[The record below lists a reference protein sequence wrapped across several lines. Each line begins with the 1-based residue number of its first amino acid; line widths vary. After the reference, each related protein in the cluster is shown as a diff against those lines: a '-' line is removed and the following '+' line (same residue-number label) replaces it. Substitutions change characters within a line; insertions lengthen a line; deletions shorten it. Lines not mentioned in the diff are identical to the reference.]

1 MGLRLQMK
9 SDSYITLIIVFL
21 SILLSLLSI
30 QYAEGF
36 ILLGFFSL
44 YLFSKHSKL
53 DSTVQVI
60 IWAALFIRIIILL
73 ADEFHTFLPAQP
85 DSLQYSIQASRIL
98 DNLSQ
103 NTPVFY
109 GINPDS
115 AVRSYS
121 FFLSIIYGVLGEF
134 PMLARLINTFLG
146 ILTGILV
153 YKICFEI
160 FNEKKIGVVAC
171 GFTLLMPSFIAF
183 GSYVLRD
190 AIVLFL
196 TMSMLYHFVLA
207 SKRKDVVKNS
217 IIVVITFA
225 LISIFRIQNL
235 YLYIIIFS
243 IYLFVIILRR
253 PTGIVRKITLT
264 SLIFITFIMLY
275 FSYGELILSVIRYPF
290 QVQHLR
296 VEGGSAYLQNLH
308 YNNVL
313 DIIKYLPLRFFYFT
327 FGPFIWNANS
337 PFLMLSALEGLLI
350 LISAYFSLKYFL
362 SNRISINSNLQ
373 IMLLLFCLL
382 GLFANSTVDSNFGT
396 AVRHRMNYV
405 IFFFIF
411 AGAYLR
417 NKRIRFI

>member
-1 MGLRLQMK
+1 
-9 SDSYITLIIVFL
+9 V
-21 SILLSLLSI
+21 
-30 QYAEGF
+30 
-36 ILLGFFSL
+36 
-44 YLFSKHSKL
+44 
-53 DSTVQVI
+53 
-60 IWAALFIRIIILL
+60 
-73 ADEFHTFLPAQP
+73 DEFHTFLPAQP
-85 DSLQYSIQASRIL
+85 DSFLYSIQASRIL

-109 GINPDS
+109 GINYDS
-115 AVRSYS
+115 AVKSYS
-121 FFLSIIYGVLGEF
+121 FFLSIIYGALGEF
-134 PMLARLINTFLG
+134 PMLARLINAFLG
-146 ILTGILV
+146 ILAGILV

-160 FNEKKIGVVAC
+160 FEKKRIGVLAF

-183 GSYVLRD
+183 SSYVLRD

-396 AVRHRMNYV
+396 AVRHRMHYV

-411 AGAYLR
+411 TGAYLR